1 MVAKVSEMTTSELK
15 EMIEMII
22 EQKLIELLGDPDEG
36 LSLRKS
42 VRERLLR
49 HKRAVAEGE
58 RGVPLAEVVP
68 SLVGVIISGDK
79 MSALYPSYLALYKS
93 GELHRRVEERASA

>member
-1 MVAKVSEMTTSELK
+1 MATKVSEMTTTELK

-49 HKRAVAEGE
+49 QKRAVAEGE
-58 RGVPLAEVVP
+58 RSVPLEEVVIHA
-68 SLVGVIISGDK
+68 VG
-79 MSALYPSYLALYKS
+79 
-93 GELHRRVEERASA
+93 HRREIYRQR

>member
-1 MVAKVSEMTTSELK
+1 MATKVSEMTTTELK

-49 HKRAVAEGE
+49 QKRAVAEGE
-58 RGVPLAEVVP
+58 RGVPLEEVVRQ
-68 SLVGVIISGDK
+68 L
-79 MSALYPSYLALYKS
+79 
-93 GELHRRVEERASA
+93 RVE